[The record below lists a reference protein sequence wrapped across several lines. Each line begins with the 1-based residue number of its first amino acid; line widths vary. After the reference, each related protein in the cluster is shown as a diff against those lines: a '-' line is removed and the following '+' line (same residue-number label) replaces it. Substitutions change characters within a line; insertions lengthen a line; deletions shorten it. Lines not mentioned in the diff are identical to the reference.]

1 METLYFSASLLS
13 FMAGNKNQKV
23 KIMAVIVKGE
33 NLSIE
38 DVCRVAYENETVELP
53 SDKKFWD
60 ILKKSRKFLEDYI
73 STGVPTYGVTTDFGD
88 SCHNQISVEKA
99 GELQR
104 DICTYHGIG
113 LGPKFSHEVG
123 RAVILAR
130 LNGNVK
136 GGHSAIRPEL
146 AQMMLTMLNKDI
158 IPVIPQLGSVGASG
172 DLTPLSY
179 LAAAIMGERDV
190 YYKGKI
196 VPAIEALNAEGI
208 KPLPIEAKE
217 GLAIMNGTSVM
228 TAVASLAWKKAERLA
243 KISDFLTAVT
253 SEITRGKDTPF
264 VAKVSEIKNHKGQME
279 SAAFVYDIIKDSKR
293 VWKYEDFLKNQIE
306 KMNGKGFVAQQ
317 NKIQDRYSIRCAPQ
331 INGVYRDTLRFAR
344 DLITEELNSANDN
357 PLVDIEAGR
366 LYNTGNF
373 YGGHICAACDYM
385 RTALA
390 NISDLS
396 DKQAEVII
404 DGKFNGLTEN
414 LIPFTPADHP
424 RAGLRLGFKAA
435 QITIS
440 AIRGEVMSYCFPVS
454 LTSQPTEALN
464 QDKVSMG
471 TISARKFAEQIDL
484 VFLQFAT
491 HLLAAMQAVD
501 LAGKDDFA
509 PFTKKVH
516 AEVRKMSAFVEDD
529 RALDKEATA
538 VSEWLKSTELFA

>member
-1 METLYFSASLLS
+1 
-13 FMAGNKNQKV
+13 MA
-23 KIMAVIVKGE
+23 ITVKGE
-33 NLSIE
+33 DLTIENVWDVAFNNEKINLPE
-38 DVCRVAYENETVELP
+38 DKE
-53 SDKKFWD
+53 FWD
-60 ILKKSRKFLEDYI
+60 TLAASRKFLEDYI
-73 STGVPTYGVTTDFGD
+73 ATGVPTYGVTTDFGD

-113 LGPKFSHEVG
+113 LGPKFDHETG
-123 RAVILAR
+123 RAVVLAR

-146 AQMMLTMLNKDI
+146 AKMMITMLNKDI

-196 VPAIEALNAEGI
+196 VPALEAFNAEGI

-217 GLAIMNGTSVM
+217 GLALMNGTSVM
-228 TAVASLAWKKAERLA
+228 TAVASIAWKKAERLA

-253 SEITRGKDTPF
+253 SEITKGKDTPF
-264 VAKVSEIKNHKGQME
+264 VAKVSEIKNHKGQCE
-279 SAAFVYDIIKDSKR
+279 SAAYVYDIIKDSKR
-293 VWKYEDFLKNQIE
+293 VFRYEDFLKTQIE
-306 KMNGKGFVAQQ
+306 KLDGKGFIAQQ

-414 LIPFTPADHP
+414 LIPYTPADHP

-440 AIRGEVMSYCFPVS
+440 AIRGEVMSYCFPIS

-471 TISARKFAEQIDL
+471 TISARKFNEQIEL
-484 VFLQFAT
+484 VYLQFAT

-516 AEVRKMSAFVEDD
+516 SEVRRMSAFVEDD

-538 VSEWLKSTELFA
+538 VAQWLKSTELFS

>member
-1 METLYFSASLLS
+1 MKTVC
-13 FMAGNKNQKV
+13 GKD
-23 KIMAVIVKGE
+23 
-33 NLSIE
+33 LSIE
-38 DVCRVAYENETVELP
+38 DVCDVALRGEEVKLPEDKSFWETIE
-53 SDKKFWD
+53 
-60 ILKKSRKFLEDYI
+60 KSRKFLEDYI
-73 STGVPTYGVTTDFGD
+73 ATGVPTYGVTTDFGD

-104 DICTYHGIG
+104 VICTYHGIG
-113 LGPKFSHEVG
+113 LGPKFDHETA
-123 RAVILAR
+123 RAVVLAR

-136 GGHSAIRPEL
+136 GGHSAIRPQL
-146 AQMMLTMLNKDI
+146 ARMMVTLLNKDI

-179 LAAAIMGERDV
+179 LGAVIMGQREV
-190 YYKGKI
+190 YYKRKI
-196 VPAIEALNAEGI
+196 VPTMEAFKAEGI
-208 KPLPIEAKE
+208 EPLPIEAKE

-264 VAKVSEIKNHKGQME
+264 VAKVSEIKNHKGQCE
-279 SAAFVYDIIKDSKR
+279 SAAYVYNIIKDSKR
-293 VWKYEDFLKNQIE
+293 VWRYEDFLNNQIE
-306 KMNGKGFVAQQ
+306 KLNGKGFVAQT

-331 INGVYRDTLRFAR
+331 ITGVYRDTLRFAR

-390 NISDLS
+390 NIADLS

-440 AIRGEVMSYCFPVS
+440 AIRGEVATYCFPVS
-454 LTSQPTEALN
+454 LTSAPTEALN

-471 TISARKFAEQIDL
+471 TISARKWAEQIEL

-501 LAGKDDFA
+501 LAGYEDFA

-516 AEVRKMSAFVEDD
+516 DEVRKMSAFVEDD
-529 RALDKEATA
+529 RELDKEATA
-538 VSEWLKSTELFA
+538 VAEWLKTTDIFA

>member
-1 METLYFSASLLS
+1 
-13 FMAGNKNQKV
+13 MA
-23 KIMAVIVKGE
+23 ITVKGE
-33 NLSIE
+33 NLTIE
-38 DVCRVAYENETVELP
+38 NVWDVAFNNEKINLP
-53 SDKKFWD
+53 EDKEFWD
-60 ILKKSRKFLEDYI
+60 TLAASRKFLEDYI
-73 STGVPTYGVTTDFGD
+73 ATGVPTYGVTTDFGD

-113 LGPKFSHEVG
+113 LGPKFDHETG
-123 RAVILAR
+123 RAVVLAR

-146 AQMMLTMLNKDI
+146 AKMMVTMLNKDI

-196 VPAIEALNAEGI
+196 VPALEAFNAEGI

-217 GLAIMNGTSVM
+217 GLALMNGTSVM
-228 TAVASLAWKKAERLA
+228 TAVASIAWKKAERLA

-253 SEITRGKDTPF
+253 SEITKGKDTPF
-264 VAKVSEIKNHKGQME
+264 VAKVSEIKNHKGQCE
-279 SAAFVYDIIKDSKR
+279 SAAYVYNIIKDSKR
-293 VWKYEDFLKNQIE
+293 VFRYEDFLRTQIE
-306 KMNGKGFVAQQ
+306 KLDGKGFIAQQ

-414 LIPFTPADHP
+414 LIPYTPADHP

-440 AIRGEVMSYCFPVS
+440 AIRGEVMSYCFPIS

-471 TISARKFAEQIDL
+471 TISARKFNEQIEL
-484 VFLQFAT
+484 VYLQFAT

-509 PFTKKVH
+509 PFTRKVH
-516 AEVRKMSAFVEDD
+516 AEVRRMSAFVEDD

-538 VSEWLKSTELFA
+538 VAQWLKSTELFA

>member
-1 METLYFSASLLS
+1 MKTVN
-13 FMAGNKNQKV
+13 GN
-23 KIMAVIVKGE
+23 
-33 NLSIE
+33 NLTIE
-38 DVCRVAYENETVELP
+38 DLCDVALKDEEVKLP
-53 SDKKFWD
+53 DDKEFWQR
-60 ILKKSRKFLEDYI
+60 LEESRKFLIDYI
-73 STGVPTYGVTTDFGD
+73 NTGVPTYGVTTDFGD

-104 DICTYHGIG
+104 TIATYHGIG
-113 LGPKFSHEVG
+113 LGPKFDRETG

-146 AQMMLTMLNKDI
+146 ARMMVTLLNKDI

-179 LAAAIMGERDV
+179 LAAVIMGQRDV
-190 YYKGKI
+190 YYKGRI
-196 VPAIEALNAEGI
+196 CPAAEAFKAEGI

-217 GLAIMNGTSVM
+217 GLALMNGTSVM
-228 TAVASLAWKKAERLA
+228 TAVASLAWKKAQRLA
-243 KISDFLTAVT
+243 NISDFLTAVT

-264 VAKVSEIKNHKGQME
+264 VTKVSQLKNHKGQLE
-279 SAAFVYDIIKDSKR
+279 SAVYIHNIIVNSKR
-293 VWKYEDFLKNQIE
+293 VYKYEDFLKTQIE
-306 KMNGKGFVAQQ
+306 KMDGKGFVAQT

-331 INGVYRDTLRFAR
+331 INGVFRDTLNVAR
-344 DLITEELNSANDN
+344 NWITEELNSANDN
-357 PLVDIEAGR
+357 PLVDIDAGQ

-373 YGGHICAACDYM
+373 YGGHICAACDYL

-390 NISDLS
+390 NIADLS
-396 DKQAEVII
+396 DKQAEIII

-440 AIRGEVMSYCFPVS
+440 AIRGEVATYCFPVS
-454 LTSQPTEALN
+454 LTSAPTEALN

-471 TISARKFAEQIDL
+471 TISARKLAEQIDL

-491 HLLAAMQAVD
+491 HLLAAMQAAD
-501 LAGKDDFA
+501 LAGLEDFS

-516 AEVRKMSAFVEDD
+516 SEVRKMSAFVEDD
-529 RALDKEATA
+529 RELDKEATA
-538 VSEWLKSTELFA
+538 VAQWLKETELFA

>member
-1 METLYFSASLLS
+1 MSVT
-13 FMAGNKNQKV
+13 
-23 KIMAVIVKGE
+23 VKGE

-38 DVCRVAYENETVELP
+38 DVCQVALKGEEVKLPEDKSFWETLE
-53 SDKKFWD
+53 
-60 ILKKSRKFLEDYI
+60 KSRQFLIDYI
-73 STGVPTYGVTTDFGD
+73 NTGVPTYGVTTDFGD

-104 DICTYHGIG
+104 VIATYHGIG
-113 LGPKFSHEVG
+113 LGPKFDHETG

-146 AQMMLTMLNKDI
+146 AKMMLTLLNKDI
-158 IPVIPQLGSVGASG
+158 IPVIPELGSVGASG

-179 LAAAIMGERDV
+179 LAAVIMGQREV

-196 VPAIEALNAEGI
+196 VPTMEAFKAEGI
-208 KPLPIEAKE
+208 EPLPIEAKE

-243 KISDFLTAVT
+243 NISDFLTAVT

-264 VAKVSEIKNHKGQME
+264 ITKVSQIKNHRGQME
-279 SAAFVYDIIKDSKR
+279 SAVYVHNIIINSKR
-293 VWKYEDFLKNQIE
+293 VYKYEEFLNSQIE

-331 INGVYRDTLRFAR
+331 INGVYRDTLAVAR
-344 DLITEELNSANDN
+344 AWITEELNSANDN
-357 PLVDIEAGR
+357 PLVDIDTKQ

-373 YGGHICAACDYM
+373 YGGHICAACDYL

-396 DKQAEVII
+396 DKQAEIII

-414 LIPFTPADHP
+414 LIPFTPEDHP

-440 AIRGEVMSYCFPVS
+440 AIRGEVATYCFPVS
-454 LTSQPTEALN
+454 LTSAPTEALN

-471 TISARKFAEQIDL
+471 TISARKLRDQIEL
-484 VFLQFAT
+484 VYLQFAT

-501 LAGKDDFA
+501 LAGIEDFA
-509 PFTKKVH
+509 PFTKQVH
-516 AEVRKMSAFVEDD
+516 DEVRKMSAFVEDD
-529 RALDKEATA
+529 RALDREATA
-538 VSEWLKSTELFA
+538 VAEWLKKTELFA

>member
-1 METLYFSASLLS
+1 MT
-13 FMAGNKNQKV
+13 
-23 KIMAVIVKGE
+23 AVTVSGE
-33 NLSIE
+33 NLTIE
-38 DVCRVAYENETVELP
+38 DVCDVAYKNEKVQLP
-53 SDKKFWD
+53 EDKQFWET
-60 ILKKSRKFLEDYI
+60 IEKSRKFLEDYI
-73 STGVPTYGVTTDFGD
+73 ATGVPTYGVTTDFGD
-88 SCHNQISVEKA
+88 SCHNQISVDKA

-104 DICTYHGIG
+104 VICTYHGIG
-113 LGPKFSHEVG
+113 LGPKFNHETA
-123 RAVILAR
+123 RAVVLCR

-136 GGHSAIRPEL
+136 GGHSAIRPQL
-146 AQMMLTMLNKDI
+146 AKMMLTLLNKDI

-179 LAAAIMGERDV
+179 VGAVIMGQREV

-196 VPAIEALNAEGI
+196 VPTMEAFKAEGI
-208 KPLPIEAKE
+208 EPLPIEAKE

-264 VAKVSEIKNHKGQME
+264 VAKVSEIKNHSGQCE
-279 SAAFVYDIIKDSKR
+279 SAAYVYNIIKDSKR
-293 VWKYEDFLKNQIE
+293 VFRYEDFLNNQIE
-306 KMNGKGFVAQQ
+306 KMDGKGFVAQQ

-331 INGVYRDTLRFAR
+331 ITGVYRDTLQIAR
-344 DLITEELNSANDN
+344 NWITEELNSANDN

-414 LIPFTPADHP
+414 LIPFTPEDHP

-471 TISARKFAEQIDL
+471 TISARKWAEQIEL
-484 VFLQFAT
+484 VYLQFAT

-501 LAGKDDFA
+501 LAGKEDFA

-516 AEVRKMSAFVEDD
+516 DEIRKISAFVEDD
-529 RALDKEATA
+529 RELDKEATEVA
-538 VSEWLKSTELFA
+538 EWLKTTDLFA

>member
-1 METLYFSASLLS
+1 
-13 FMAGNKNQKV
+13 MA
-23 KIMAVIVKGE
+23 ITVKGE
-33 NLSIE
+33 DLTIENVWDVAFNNEKINLPE
-38 DVCRVAYENETVELP
+38 EKE
-53 SDKKFWD
+53 FWD
-60 ILKKSRKFLEDYI
+60 TLAASRKFLEDYI
-73 STGVPTYGVTTDFGD
+73 ATGVPTYGVTTDFGD

-113 LGPKFSHEVG
+113 LGPKFDRETG
-123 RAVILAR
+123 RAVVLAR

-136 GGHSAIRPEL
+136 SGHSAIRPEL
-146 AQMMLTMLNKDI
+146 AKMMVTMLNKDI

-196 VPAIEALNAEGI
+196 VPAMEAFNAEGI

-217 GLAIMNGTSVM
+217 GLALMNGTSVM
-228 TAVASLAWKKAERLA
+228 TAVASIAWKKAERLA

-253 SEITRGKDTPF
+253 SEITKGKDTPF
-264 VAKVSEIKNHKGQME
+264 VAKVSEIKNHKGQCE
-279 SAAFVYDIIKDSKR
+279 SAAYVYDIIKDSKR
-293 VWKYEDFLKNQIE
+293 VFRYEDFLRTQIE
-306 KMNGKGFVAQQ
+306 KLDGKGFIAQQ

-414 LIPFTPADHP
+414 LIPYTPADHP

-440 AIRGEVMSYCFPVS
+440 AIRGEVMSYCFPIS

-471 TISARKFAEQIDL
+471 TISARKFNEQIEL
-484 VFLQFAT
+484 VYLQFAT

-516 AEVRKMSAFVEDD
+516 SEVRRMSAFVEDD
-529 RALDKEATA
+529 RVLDKEATA
-538 VSEWLKSTELFA
+538 VAQWLKSTELFS

>member
-1 METLYFSASLLS
+1 MKTI
-13 FMAGNKNQKV
+13 N
-23 KIMAVIVKGE
+23 GE
-33 NLSIE
+33 NLSIDYVC
-38 DVCRVAYENETVELP
+38 DVACKNEQIQLP
-53 SDKKFWD
+53 EERKFWET
-60 ILKKSRKFLEDYI
+60 LEKSRKFLEDYI
-73 STGVPTYGVTTDFGD
+73 ATGVPTYGVTTDFGD
-88 SCHNQISVEKA
+88 SCHNQISVDKA

-104 DICTYHGIG
+104 VICTYHGIG
-113 LGPKFSHEVG
+113 LGPKFDRETA
-123 RAVILAR
+123 RAVVLAR
-130 LNGNVK
+130 LNGNIK

-146 AQMMLTMLNKDI
+146 AKMMVTLLNKDI

-179 LAAAIMGERDV
+179 LAAVIMGQRQV

-196 VPAIEALNAEGI
+196 VPAMEAFKAEKI
-208 KPLPIEAKE
+208 TPLPIEAKE

-228 TAVASLAWKKAERLA
+228 TAVACLAYKKAERLA
-243 KISDFLTAVT
+243 KISDFLSAVT

-264 VAKVSEIKNHKGQME
+264 VAKVSEIKNHKGQCE
-279 SAAFVYDIIKDSKR
+279 SAAYIYDIIKDSKR
-293 VWKYEDFLKNQIE
+293 VFKYEDFLESQIQ
-306 KMNGKGFVAQQ
+306 KLDGKQFVAQQ

-331 INGVYRDTLRFAR
+331 ITGVYRDTLHFAKNI
-344 DLITEELNSANDN
+344 ITEELNSANDN

-373 YGGHICAACDYM
+373 YGGHICAACDYL

-390 NISDLS
+390 NIADLS

-414 LIPFTPADHP
+414 LIPFTPPDHP

-440 AIRGEVMSYCFPVS
+440 ALRGEIATYCFPVS
-454 LTSQPTEALN
+454 LTSAPTEALN

-471 TISARKFAEQIDL
+471 TISARKLSEQIEL
-484 VFLQFAT
+484 LFLQYAT
-491 HLLAAMQAVD
+491 HMLAAMQAAD
-501 LAGKDDFA
+501 LAGIDDFA

-516 AEVRKMSAFVEDD
+516 SEIRKLSAFVEDD
-529 RALDKEATA
+529 RELDRDAEA
-538 VSEWLKSTELFA
+538 VCEWLKTTELFA

>member
-1 METLYFSASLLS
+1 
-13 FMAGNKNQKV
+13 MA
-23 KIMAVIVKGE
+23 ITVKGE
-33 NLSIE
+33 NLTIE
-38 DVCRVAYENETVELP
+38 NVWNVAFNNEEINLP
-53 SDKKFWD
+53 EDKEFWD
-60 ILKKSRKFLEDYI
+60 TLAASRKFLEDYI
-73 STGVPTYGVTTDFGD
+73 ATGVPTYGVTTDFGD

-113 LGPKFSHEVG
+113 LGPKFDHETG

-146 AQMMLTMLNKDI
+146 AKMMVTMLNKDI

-196 VPAIEALNAEGI
+196 VPAMKAFNAEGI

-217 GLAIMNGTSVM
+217 GLALMNGTSVM
-228 TAVASLAWKKAERLA
+228 TAVASIAWKKAERLA

-253 SEITRGKDTPF
+253 SEITKGKDTPF
-264 VAKVSEIKNHKGQME
+264 VAKVSEIKNHKGQCE
-279 SAAFVYDIIKDSKR
+279 SAAYVYDIIKDSKR
-293 VWKYEDFLKNQIE
+293 VFRYEDFLRTQIE
-306 KMNGKGFVAQQ
+306 KLDGKGFIAQQ

-357 PLVDIEAGR
+357 PLVDFEAGR

-414 LIPFTPADHP
+414 LIPYTPADHP

-440 AIRGEVMSYCFPVS
+440 AIRGEVMSYCFPIS

-471 TISARKFAEQIDL
+471 TISARKFNEQIEL
-484 VFLQFAT
+484 VYLQFAT

-509 PFTKKVH
+509 PFTRKVH
-516 AEVRKMSAFVEDD
+516 AEVRRMSAFVEDD

-538 VSEWLKSTELFA
+538 VAQWLKSTELFA

>member
-1 METLYFSASLLS
+1 
-13 FMAGNKNQKV
+13 MA
-23 KIMAVIVKGE
+23 ITVKGE
-33 NLSIE
+33 DLTIENVWDVAFNNEKINLPE
-38 DVCRVAYENETVELP
+38 DKE
-53 SDKKFWD
+53 FWD
-60 ILKKSRKFLEDYI
+60 TLSASRKFLEDYI
-73 STGVPTYGVTTDFGD
+73 ATGVPTYGVTTDFGD

-113 LGPKFSHEVG
+113 LGPKFDRETG
-123 RAVILAR
+123 RAVVLAR

-146 AQMMLTMLNKDI
+146 AKMMVTMLNKDI

-196 VPAIEALNAEGI
+196 VPAMEAFNAEGI

-217 GLAIMNGTSVM
+217 GLALMNGTSVM
-228 TAVASLAWKKAERLA
+228 TAVASIAWKKAERLA

-253 SEITRGKDTPF
+253 SEITKGKDTPF
-264 VAKVSEIKNHKGQME
+264 VAKVSEIKNHKGQCE
-279 SAAFVYDIIKDSKR
+279 SAAYVYDIIKDSKR
-293 VWKYEDFLKNQIE
+293 VFRYEDFLKTQIE
-306 KMNGKGFVAQQ
+306 KLDGKGFIAQQ

-414 LIPFTPADHP
+414 LIPYTPADHP

-440 AIRGEVMSYCFPVS
+440 AIRGEVMSYCFPIS

-471 TISARKFAEQIDL
+471 TISARKFNEQIEL
-484 VFLQFAT
+484 VYLQFAT

-516 AEVRKMSAFVEDD
+516 AEVRRMSAFVEDD

-538 VSEWLKSTELFA
+538 VAQWLKSTELFA

>member
-1 METLYFSASLLS
+1 
-13 FMAGNKNQKV
+13 MA
-23 KIMAVIVKGE
+23 ITVKGE
-33 NLSIE
+33 DLTIENVWNVAFNNEEINLPE
-38 DVCRVAYENETVELP
+38 DKE
-53 SDKKFWD
+53 FWD
-60 ILKKSRKFLEDYI
+60 TLAASRKFLEDYI
-73 STGVPTYGVTTDFGD
+73 ATGVPTYGVTTDFGD

-113 LGPKFSHEVG
+113 LGPKFDHETG
-123 RAVILAR
+123 RAVVLAR

-146 AQMMLTMLNKDI
+146 AKMMVTMLNKDI

-196 VPAIEALNAEGI
+196 VPALEAFNAEGI

-217 GLAIMNGTSVM
+217 GLALMNGTSVM
-228 TAVASLAWKKAERLA
+228 TAVASIAWKKAERLA

-253 SEITRGKDTPF
+253 SEITKGKDTPF
-264 VAKVSEIKNHKGQME
+264 VAKVSEIKNHKGQCE
-279 SAAFVYDIIKDSKR
+279 SAAYVYDIIKDSKR
-293 VWKYEDFLKNQIE
+293 VFRYEDFLRTQIE
-306 KMNGKGFVAQQ
+306 KLDGKGFIAQQ

-414 LIPFTPADHP
+414 LIPYTPADHP

-440 AIRGEVMSYCFPVS
+440 AIRGEVMSYCFPIS

-471 TISARKFAEQIDL
+471 TISARKFNEQIEL
-484 VFLQFAT
+484 VYLQFAT

-509 PFTKKVH
+509 PFTRKVH
-516 AEVRKMSAFVEDD
+516 AEVRSMSAFVEDD

-538 VSEWLKSTELFA
+538 VAQWLKSTELFA

>member
-1 METLYFSASLLS
+1 MKT
-13 FMAGNKNQKV
+13 
-23 KIMAVIVKGE
+23 VKGE
-33 NLSIE
+33 LLTIE
-38 DVCRVAYENETVELP
+38 DVCDVAYKNEEIKLP
-53 SDKKFWD
+53 EDKQFWETME
-60 ILKKSRKFLEDYI
+60 KSRKFLEDYI
-73 STGVPTYGVTTDFGD
+73 ATGVPTYGVTTDFGD
-88 SCHNQISVEKA
+88 SCHNQISVDKA

-104 DICTYHGIG
+104 VICTYHGIG
-113 LGPKFSHEVG
+113 LGPKFDHETA
-123 RAVILAR
+123 RAVVLCR

-136 GGHSAIRPEL
+136 GGHSAIRPQL
-146 AQMMLTMLNKDI
+146 AKMMVTLLNKDI

-179 LAAAIMGERDV
+179 LGAVIMGQREV

-196 VPAIEALNAEGI
+196 VPTMEAFKAEGI
-208 KPLPIEAKE
+208 EPLPIEAKE

-264 VAKVSEIKNHKGQME
+264 VAKVSEIKNHSGQYQ
-279 SAAFVYDIIKDSKR
+279 SAAYVYNIIKDSKR
-293 VWKYEDFLKNQIE
+293 VFRYEDFLNSQIE
-306 KMNGKGFVAQQ
+306 KMDGKGFVAQQ

-331 INGVYRDTLRFAR
+331 ITGVYRDTLEIAR
-344 DLITEELNSANDN
+344 NWITEELNSANDN

-454 LTSQPTEALN
+454 LTSHPTEALN

-471 TISARKFAEQIDL
+471 TISARKWAEQIEL
-484 VFLQFAT
+484 VYLQFAT

-516 AEVRKMSAFVEDD
+516 DEVRKISAFVEDD
-529 RALDKEATA
+529 RELDKDATA
-538 VSEWLKSTELFA
+538 LAQWLKETELFA

>member
-1 METLYFSASLLS
+1 
-13 FMAGNKNQKV
+13 MA
-23 KIMAVIVKGE
+23 ITVKGE
-33 NLSIE
+33 NLTIE
-38 DVCRVAYENETVELP
+38 NVWNVAFNNEKINLP
-53 SDKKFWD
+53 EEKEFWD
-60 ILKKSRKFLEDYI
+60 TLSASRKFLEDYI
-73 STGVPTYGVTTDFGD
+73 ATGVPTYGVTTDFGD

-113 LGPKFSHEVG
+113 LGPKFDHETG
-123 RAVILAR
+123 RAVVLAR

-146 AQMMLTMLNKDI
+146 AKMMVTMLNKDI

-196 VPAIEALNAEGI
+196 VPALEAFNAEGI

-217 GLAIMNGTSVM
+217 GLALMNGTSVM
-228 TAVASLAWKKAERLA
+228 TAVASIAWKKAERLA

-253 SEITRGKDTPF
+253 SEITKGKDTPF
-264 VAKVSEIKNHKGQME
+264 VAKVSEIKNHKGQCE
-279 SAAFVYDIIKDSKR
+279 SAAYVYDIIKDSKR
-293 VWKYEDFLKNQIE
+293 VFRYEDFLKTQIE
-306 KMNGKGFVAQQ
+306 KLDGKGFIAQQ

-414 LIPFTPADHP
+414 LIPYTPADHP

-440 AIRGEVMSYCFPVS
+440 AIRGEVMSYCFPIS

-471 TISARKFAEQIDL
+471 TISARKFNEQIEL
-484 VFLQFAT
+484 VYLQFAT

-516 AEVRKMSAFVEDD
+516 SEVRRMSAFVEDD

-538 VSEWLKSTELFA
+538 VAQWLKSTELFS

>member
-1 METLYFSASLLS
+1 
-13 FMAGNKNQKV
+13 MA
-23 KIMAVIVKGE
+23 ITVKGE
-33 NLSIE
+33 DLTIENVWDVAFNNEEINLPE
-38 DVCRVAYENETVELP
+38 DKE
-53 SDKKFWD
+53 FWD
-60 ILKKSRKFLEDYI
+60 TLSASRKFLEDYI
-73 STGVPTYGVTTDFGD
+73 ATGVPTYGVTTDFGD

-113 LGPKFSHEVG
+113 LGPKFDHETG
-123 RAVILAR
+123 RAVVLAR

-146 AQMMLTMLNKDI
+146 AKMMVTMLNKDI

-196 VPAIEALNAEGI
+196 VPALEAFNAEGI

-217 GLAIMNGTSVM
+217 GLALMNGTSVM
-228 TAVASLAWKKAERLA
+228 TAVASIAWKKAERLA

-253 SEITRGKDTPF
+253 SEITKGKDTPF
-264 VAKVSEIKNHKGQME
+264 VAKVSEIKNHKGQCE
-279 SAAFVYDIIKDSKR
+279 SAAYVYDIIKDSKR
-293 VWKYEDFLKNQIE
+293 VFRYEDFLKTQIE
-306 KMNGKGFVAQQ
+306 KLDGKGFIAQQ

-414 LIPFTPADHP
+414 LIPYTPADHP

-440 AIRGEVMSYCFPVS
+440 AIRGEVMSYCFPIS

-471 TISARKFAEQIDL
+471 TISARKFNEQIEL
-484 VFLQFAT
+484 VYLQFAT

-516 AEVRKMSAFVEDD
+516 SEVRRMSAFVEDD

-538 VSEWLKSTELFA
+538 VAKWLKSTELFS

>member
-1 METLYFSASLLS
+1 
-13 FMAGNKNQKV
+13 MA
-23 KIMAVIVKGE
+23 ITVKGE
-33 NLSIE
+33 DLTIENVWDVAFNNEKINLPE
-38 DVCRVAYENETVELP
+38 DKE
-53 SDKKFWD
+53 FWD
-60 ILKKSRKFLEDYI
+60 TLAASRKFLEEYI
-73 STGVPTYGVTTDFGD
+73 ATGVPTYGVTTDFGD

-113 LGPKFSHEVG
+113 LGPKFDRETG
-123 RAVILAR
+123 RAVVLAR

-146 AQMMLTMLNKDI
+146 AKMMVTMLNKDI

-196 VPAIEALNAEGI
+196 VPAMEAFNAEGI

-217 GLAIMNGTSVM
+217 GLALMNGTSVM
-228 TAVASLAWKKAERLA
+228 TAVASIAWKKAERLA

-253 SEITRGKDTPF
+253 SEITKGKDTPF
-264 VAKVSEIKNHKGQME
+264 VAKVSEIKNHKGQCE
-279 SAAFVYDIIKDSKR
+279 SAAYVYDIIKDSKR
-293 VWKYEDFLKNQIE
+293 VFRYEDFLKTQIE
-306 KMNGKGFVAQQ
+306 KLDGKGFIAQQ

-344 DLITEELNSANDN
+344 GLITEELNSANDN

-414 LIPFTPADHP
+414 LIPYTPADHP

-440 AIRGEVMSYCFPVS
+440 AIRGEVMSYCFPIS

-471 TISARKFAEQIDL
+471 TISARKFNEQIEL
-484 VFLQFAT
+484 VYLQFAT

-509 PFTKKVH
+509 PFTRKVH
-516 AEVRKMSAFVEDD
+516 AEVRSMSAFVEDD

-538 VSEWLKSTELFA
+538 VAQWLKYTELFS

>member
-1 METLYFSASLLS
+1 MKVIN
-13 FMAGNKNQKV
+13 GN
-23 KIMAVIVKGE
+23 A
-33 NLSIE
+33 LTIE
-38 DVCRVAYENETVELP
+38 DVCDVALENEEVSLP
-53 SDKKFWD
+53 EDKEFWKTLED
-60 ILKKSRKFLEDYI
+60 SRKFLMDYI

-88 SCHNQISVEKA
+88 SCANQISVEKA

-104 DICTYHGIG
+104 DIVAYHGIG
-113 LGPKFSHEVG
+113 LGAKFDRETG

-146 AQMMLTMLNKDI
+146 AKMMVSLLNHDI

-179 LAAAIMGERDV
+179 LAAVIMGERDV

-196 VPAIEALNAEGI
+196 VPAKDALISEGL

-217 GLAIMNGTSVM
+217 GLALMNGTSVM

-253 SEITRGKDTPF
+253 SEITQGKDTPF
-264 VAKVSEIKNHKGQME
+264 VAKVSAIKNHQGQCD
-279 SAAFVYDIIKDSKR
+279 SAAYIYHIIKDSKR
-293 VWKYEDFLKNQIE
+293 VFKYEDFLKSQIE
-306 KMNGKGFVAQQ
+306 SLDGKGYKKQE

-331 INGVYRDTLRFAR
+331 ITGVYRDTLKIAR
-344 DLITEELNSANDN
+344 DWITEELNSANDN
-357 PLVDIEAGR
+357 PLVDIEEKR

-414 LIPFTPADHP
+414 LIPFTAEDDP

-440 AIRGEVMSYCFPVS
+440 AIRGEVTSYCFPIS
-454 LTSQPTEALN
+454 LTSHPTEALN

-471 TISARKFAEQIDL
+471 TISARKLAEQIDL
-484 VFLQFAT
+484 VFLQFAV

-509 PFTKKVH
+509 PFTKNVH
-516 AEVRKMSAFVEDD
+516 SEVRKMSAFMKDD
-529 RALDKEATA
+529 RPLDKEAEKVA
-538 VSEWLKSTELFA
+538 EWLKTTSLF

>member
-1 METLYFSASLLS
+1 
-13 FMAGNKNQKV
+13 MA
-23 KIMAVIVKGE
+23 ITVKGE
-33 NLSIE
+33 DLTIENVWDVAFNNEKINLPE
-38 DVCRVAYENETVELP
+38 DKE
-53 SDKKFWD
+53 FWD
-60 ILKKSRKFLEDYI
+60 TLAASRKFLEDYI
-73 STGVPTYGVTTDFGD
+73 ATGVPTYGVTTDFGD

-113 LGPKFSHEVG
+113 LGPKFDHETG
-123 RAVILAR
+123 RAVVLAR

-146 AQMMLTMLNKDI
+146 AKMMVTMLNKDI

-196 VPAIEALNAEGI
+196 VPALEAFNAEGI

-217 GLAIMNGTSVM
+217 GLALMNGTSVM
-228 TAVASLAWKKAERLA
+228 TAVASIAWKKAERLA

-253 SEITRGKDTPF
+253 SEITKGKDTPF
-264 VAKVSEIKNHKGQME
+264 VAKVSEIKNHKGQCE
-279 SAAFVYDIIKDSKR
+279 SAAYVYDIIKDSKR
-293 VWKYEDFLKNQIE
+293 VFRYEDFLRTQIE
-306 KMNGKGFVAQQ
+306 KLDGKGFIAQQ

-414 LIPFTPADHP
+414 LIPYTPADHP

-440 AIRGEVMSYCFPVS
+440 AIRGEVMSYCFPIS

-471 TISARKFAEQIDL
+471 TISARKFNEQIEL
-484 VFLQFAT
+484 VYLQFAT

-509 PFTKKVH
+509 PFTRKVH
-516 AEVRKMSAFVEDD
+516 AEVRSMSAFVEDD

-538 VSEWLKSTELFA
+538 VAQWLKSTELFA

>member
-1 METLYFSASLLS
+1 
-13 FMAGNKNQKV
+13 MA
-23 KIMAVIVKGE
+23 ITVKGE
-33 NLSIE
+33 DLTIENVWDVAFNNEKINLPE
-38 DVCRVAYENETVELP
+38 DKE
-53 SDKKFWD
+53 FWD
-60 ILKKSRKFLEDYI
+60 TLAASRKFLEEYI
-73 STGVPTYGVTTDFGD
+73 ATGVPTYGVTTDFGD

-113 LGPKFSHEVG
+113 LGPKFDHETG
-123 RAVILAR
+123 RAVVLAR

-146 AQMMLTMLNKDI
+146 AKMMVTMLNKDI

-196 VPAIEALNAEGI
+196 VPAMEAFNAEGI

-217 GLAIMNGTSVM
+217 GLALMNGTSVM
-228 TAVASLAWKKAERLA
+228 TAVASIAWKKAERLA

-253 SEITRGKDTPF
+253 SEITKGKDTPF
-264 VAKVSEIKNHKGQME
+264 VAKVSEIKNHKGQCE
-279 SAAFVYDIIKDSKR
+279 SAAYVYDIIKDSKR
-293 VWKYEDFLKNQIE
+293 VFRYEDFLRTQIE
-306 KMNGKGFVAQQ
+306 KLDGKGFIAQL

-414 LIPFTPADHP
+414 LIPHTPADHP

-440 AIRGEVMSYCFPVS
+440 AIRGEVMSYCFPIS

-471 TISARKFAEQIDL
+471 TISARKFNEQIEL
-484 VFLQFAT
+484 VYLQFAT

-516 AEVRKMSAFVEDD
+516 SEVRRMSAFVEDD

-538 VSEWLKSTELFA
+538 VAQWLKSTELFS

>member
-1 METLYFSASLLS
+1 
-13 FMAGNKNQKV
+13 MA
-23 KIMAVIVKGE
+23 ITVKGE
-33 NLSIE
+33 NLTIE
-38 DVCRVAYENETVELP
+38 NVWNVAFNNEKINLP
-53 SDKKFWD
+53 EEKEFWD
-60 ILKKSRKFLEDYI
+60 TLSASRKFLEDYI
-73 STGVPTYGVTTDFGD
+73 ATGVPTYGVTTDFGD

-113 LGPKFSHEVG
+113 LGPKFDHETG
-123 RAVILAR
+123 RAVVLAR

-146 AQMMLTMLNKDI
+146 AKMMVTMLNKDI

-196 VPAIEALNAEGI
+196 VPALEAFNAEGI

-217 GLAIMNGTSVM
+217 GLALMNGTSVM
-228 TAVASLAWKKAERLA
+228 TAVASIAWKKAERLA

-253 SEITRGKDTPF
+253 SEITKGKDTPF
-264 VAKVSEIKNHKGQME
+264 VAKVSEIKNHKGQCE
-279 SAAFVYDIIKDSKR
+279 SAAYVYDIIKDSKR
-293 VWKYEDFLKNQIE
+293 VFRYEDFLKTQIE
-306 KMNGKGFVAQQ
+306 KLDGKGFIAQQ

-414 LIPFTPADHP
+414 LIPYTPADHP

-440 AIRGEVMSYCFPVS
+440 AIRGEVMSYCFPIS

-471 TISARKFAEQIDL
+471 TISARKFNEQIEL
-484 VFLQFAT
+484 VYLQFAT

-509 PFTKKVH
+509 PFTRKVH
-516 AEVRKMSAFVEDD
+516 AEVRSMSAFVEDD

-538 VSEWLKSTELFA
+538 VAQWLKSTELFA

>member
-1 METLYFSASLLS
+1 
-13 FMAGNKNQKV
+13 MA
-23 KIMAVIVKGE
+23 ITVKGE
-33 NLSIE
+33 DLTIENVWDVAFNNEKINLPE
-38 DVCRVAYENETVELP
+38 DKE
-53 SDKKFWD
+53 FWD
-60 ILKKSRKFLEDYI
+60 TLASSRKFLEDYI
-73 STGVPTYGVTTDFGD
+73 ATGVPTYGVTTDFGD

-113 LGPKFSHEVG
+113 LGPKFDHETG
-123 RAVILAR
+123 RAVVLAR

-146 AQMMLTMLNKDI
+146 AKMMVTMLNKDI

-196 VPAIEALNAEGI
+196 VPALEAFNAEGI

-217 GLAIMNGTSVM
+217 GLALMNGTSVM
-228 TAVASLAWKKAERLA
+228 TAVASIAWKKAERLA

-253 SEITRGKDTPF
+253 SEITKGKDTPF
-264 VAKVSEIKNHKGQME
+264 VAKVSEIKNHKGQCE
-279 SAAFVYDIIKDSKR
+279 SAAYVYDIIKDSKR
-293 VWKYEDFLKNQIE
+293 VFRYEDFLKTQIE
-306 KMNGKGFVAQQ
+306 KLDGKGFIAQQ

-414 LIPFTPADHP
+414 LIPYTPADHP

-440 AIRGEVMSYCFPVS
+440 AIRGEVMSYCFPIS

-471 TISARKFAEQIDL
+471 TISARKFNEQIEL
-484 VFLQFAT
+484 VYLQFAT

-516 AEVRKMSAFVEDD
+516 SEVRRMSAFVEDD

-538 VSEWLKSTELFA
+538 VAQWLKSTELFS

>member
-1 METLYFSASLLS
+1 
-13 FMAGNKNQKV
+13 MA
-23 KIMAVIVKGE
+23 ITVKGE
-33 NLSIE
+33 DLTIENVWDVAFNNEKINLPE
-38 DVCRVAYENETVELP
+38 DKE
-53 SDKKFWD
+53 FWD
-60 ILKKSRKFLEDYI
+60 TLATSRKFLEDYI
-73 STGVPTYGVTTDFGD
+73 ATGVPTYGVTTDFGD

-113 LGPKFSHEVG
+113 LGPKFDHETG
-123 RAVILAR
+123 RAVVLAR

-146 AQMMLTMLNKDI
+146 AKMMVTMLNKDI

-196 VPAIEALNAEGI
+196 VPAMEAFNAEGI

-217 GLAIMNGTSVM
+217 GLALMNGTSVM
-228 TAVASLAWKKAERLA
+228 TAVASIAWKKAERLA

-253 SEITRGKDTPF
+253 SEITKGKDTPF
-264 VAKVSEIKNHKGQME
+264 VAKVSEIKNHKGQCE
-279 SAAFVYDIIKDSKR
+279 SAAYVYDIIKDSKR
-293 VWKYEDFLKNQIE
+293 VFRYEDFLKTHIE
-306 KMNGKGFVAQQ
+306 KLDGKGFVAQQ

-414 LIPFTPADHP
+414 LIPYTPADHP

-440 AIRGEVMSYCFPVS
+440 AIRGEVMSYCFPIS

-471 TISARKFAEQIDL
+471 TISARKFNEQIEL
-484 VFLQFAT
+484 VYLQFAT

-509 PFTKKVH
+509 PFTRKVH
-516 AEVRKMSAFVEDD
+516 AEVRSMSAFVEDD

-538 VSEWLKSTELFA
+538 VAQWLKSTELFS

>member
-1 METLYFSASLLS
+1 
-13 FMAGNKNQKV
+13 MA
-23 KIMAVIVKGE
+23 ITVKGE
-33 NLSIE
+33 DLTIENVWDVAFNNEKINLPE
-38 DVCRVAYENETVELP
+38 DKE
-53 SDKKFWD
+53 FWD
-60 ILKKSRKFLEDYI
+60 TLAASRKFLEEYI
-73 STGVPTYGVTTDFGD
+73 ATGVPTYGVTTDFGD
-88 SCHNQISVEKA
+88 SCHNQISIEKA

-113 LGPKFSHEVG
+113 LGPKFDHETG
-123 RAVILAR
+123 RAVVLAR

-146 AQMMLTMLNKDI
+146 AKMMVTMLNKDI

-196 VPAIEALNAEGI
+196 VPAMEAFNAEGI

-217 GLAIMNGTSVM
+217 GLALMNGTSVM
-228 TAVASLAWKKAERLA
+228 TAVASIAWKKAERLA

-253 SEITRGKDTPF
+253 SEITKGKDTPF
-264 VAKVSEIKNHKGQME
+264 VAKVSEIKNHKGQCE
-279 SAAFVYDIIKDSKR
+279 SAAYVYDIIKDSKR
-293 VWKYEDFLKNQIE
+293 VFRYEDFLKTQIE
-306 KMNGKGFVAQQ
+306 KLDGKGFIAQQ

-414 LIPFTPADHP
+414 LIPYTPADHP

-440 AIRGEVMSYCFPVS
+440 AIRGEVMSYCFPIS

-471 TISARKFAEQIDL
+471 TISARKFNEQIEL
-484 VFLQFAT
+484 VYLQFAT

-509 PFTKKVH
+509 PFTRNVN
-516 AEVRKMSAFVEDD
+516 AEVRRMSAFVADD
-529 RALDKEATA
+529 SALDKEASA
-538 VSEWLKSTELFA
+538 VAQWLKSTELFS

>member
-1 METLYFSASLLS
+1 
-13 FMAGNKNQKV
+13 MA
-23 KIMAVIVKGE
+23 ITVKGE
-33 NLSIE
+33 DLTIENVWDVAFNNEKINLPE
-38 DVCRVAYENETVELP
+38 DKE
-53 SDKKFWD
+53 FWD
-60 ILKKSRKFLEDYI
+60 TLASSRKFLEEYI
-73 STGVPTYGVTTDFGD
+73 ATGVPTYGVTTDFGD

-113 LGPKFSHEVG
+113 LGPKFDHETG
-123 RAVILAR
+123 RAVVLAR

-146 AQMMLTMLNKDI
+146 AKMMVTMLNKDI

-190 YYKGKI
+190 YYKGII
-196 VPAIEALNAEGI
+196 VPALEAFNAEGI

-217 GLAIMNGTSVM
+217 GLALMNGTSVM
-228 TAVASLAWKKAERLA
+228 TAVASIAWKKAERLA

-253 SEITRGKDTPF
+253 SEITKGKDTPF
-264 VAKVSEIKNHKGQME
+264 VAKVSEIKNHKGQCE
-279 SAAFVYDIIKDSKR
+279 SAAYVYNIIKDSKR
-293 VWKYEDFLKNQIE
+293 VFRYEDFLKTQIE
-306 KMNGKGFVAQQ
+306 KLDGKGFIAQQ

-414 LIPFTPADHP
+414 LIPYTPADHP

-440 AIRGEVMSYCFPVS
+440 AIRGEVMSYCFPIS

-471 TISARKFAEQIDL
+471 TISARKFNEQIEL
-484 VFLQFAT
+484 VYLQFAT

-509 PFTKKVH
+509 PFTRKVH
-516 AEVRKMSAFVEDD
+516 AEVRSMSAFVEDD

-538 VSEWLKSTELFA
+538 VAQWLKSTELFS

>member
-1 METLYFSASLLS
+1 
-13 FMAGNKNQKV
+13 MA
-23 KIMAVIVKGE
+23 ITVKGE
-33 NLSIE
+33 DLTIENVWDVAFNNEKINLPE
-38 DVCRVAYENETVELP
+38 DKE
-53 SDKKFWD
+53 FWD
-60 ILKKSRKFLEDYI
+60 TLAASRKFLEDYI
-73 STGVPTYGVTTDFGD
+73 ATGVPTYGVTTDFGD

-113 LGPKFSHEVG
+113 LGPKFDRETG
-123 RAVILAR
+123 RAVVLAR

-146 AQMMLTMLNKDI
+146 AKMMVTMLNKDI

-196 VPAIEALNAEGI
+196 VPAMEAFNAEGI

-217 GLAIMNGTSVM
+217 GLALMNGTSVM
-228 TAVASLAWKKAERLA
+228 TAVASIAWKKAERLA

-253 SEITRGKDTPF
+253 SEITKGKDTPF
-264 VAKVSEIKNHKGQME
+264 VAKVSEIKNHKGQCE
-279 SAAFVYDIIKDSKR
+279 SAAYVYDIIKDSKR
-293 VWKYEDFLKNQIE
+293 VFRYEDFLKTQIE
-306 KMNGKGFVAQQ
+306 KLDGKGFIAQQ

-414 LIPFTPADHP
+414 LIPYTPADHP

-440 AIRGEVMSYCFPVS
+440 AIRGEVMSYCFPIS

-471 TISARKFAEQIDL
+471 TISARKFNEQIEL
-484 VFLQFAT
+484 VYLQFAT

-509 PFTKKVH
+509 PFTRKVH
-516 AEVRKMSAFVEDD
+516 AEVRSMSAFVEDD

-538 VSEWLKSTELFA
+538 VAQWLKSTELFS

>member
-1 METLYFSASLLS
+1 
-13 FMAGNKNQKV
+13 MA
-23 KIMAVIVKGE
+23 ITVKGE
-33 NLSIE
+33 DLTIENVWDVAFNNEKINLPE
-38 DVCRVAYENETVELP
+38 DKE
-53 SDKKFWD
+53 FWD
-60 ILKKSRKFLEDYI
+60 TLAASRKFLEDYI
-73 STGVPTYGVTTDFGD
+73 ATGVPTYGVTTDFGD

-113 LGPKFSHEVG
+113 LGPKFDHETG
-123 RAVILAR
+123 RAVVLAR

-146 AQMMLTMLNKDI
+146 AKMMVTMLNKDI

-196 VPAIEALNAEGI
+196 VPALEAFNAEGI

-217 GLAIMNGTSVM
+217 GLALMNGTSVM
-228 TAVASLAWKKAERLA
+228 TAVASIAWKKAERLA

-253 SEITRGKDTPF
+253 SEITKGKDTPF
-264 VAKVSEIKNHKGQME
+264 VAKVSEIKNHKGQCE
-279 SAAFVYDIIKDSKR
+279 SAAYVYDIIKDSKR
-293 VWKYEDFLKNQIE
+293 VFRYEDFLKTQIE
-306 KMNGKGFVAQQ
+306 KLDGKGFIAQQ

-344 DLITEELNSANDN
+344 GLITEELNSANDN

-373 YGGHICAACDYM
+373 YGGHVCAACDYM

-414 LIPFTPADHP
+414 LIPYTPADHP

-440 AIRGEVMSYCFPVS
+440 AIRGEVMSYCFPIS

-471 TISARKFAEQIDL
+471 TISARKFNEQIEL
-484 VFLQFAT
+484 VYLQFAT

-509 PFTKKVH
+509 PFTRKVH
-516 AEVRKMSAFVEDD
+516 AEVRRMSAFVEDD

-538 VSEWLKSTELFA
+538 VAQWLKSTELFS

>member
-1 METLYFSASLLS
+1 
-13 FMAGNKNQKV
+13 MA
-23 KIMAVIVKGE
+23 ITVKGE
-33 NLSIE
+33 NLTIE
-38 DVCRVAYENETVELP
+38 NVWNVAFNNEEINLP
-53 SDKKFWD
+53 EDKEFWD
-60 ILKKSRKFLEDYI
+60 TLSASRKFLEEYI
-73 STGVPTYGVTTDFGD
+73 ATGVPTYGVTTDFGD

-113 LGPKFSHEVG
+113 LGPKFDHETG
-123 RAVILAR
+123 RAVVLAR

-146 AQMMLTMLNKDI
+146 AKMMVTMLNKDI

-196 VPAIEALNAEGI
+196 VPAMEAFNAEGI
-208 KPLPIEAKE
+208 QPLPIEAKE
-217 GLAIMNGTSVM
+217 GLALMNGTSVM
-228 TAVASLAWKKAERLA
+228 TAVASIAWKKAERLA

-253 SEITRGKDTPF
+253 SEITKGKDTPF
-264 VAKVSEIKNHKGQME
+264 VAKVNEIKNHKGQCE
-279 SAAFVYDIIKDSKR
+279 SAAYVYDIIKDSKR
-293 VWKYEDFLKNQIE
+293 VFRYEDFLKTQIE
-306 KMNGKGFVAQQ
+306 KLDGKGFIAQQ

-414 LIPFTPADHP
+414 LIPYTPADHP

-440 AIRGEVMSYCFPVS
+440 AIRGEVMSYCFPIS

-471 TISARKFAEQIDL
+471 TISARKFNEQIEL
-484 VFLQFAT
+484 VYLQFAT

-516 AEVRKMSAFVEDD
+516 SEVRRMSAFVEDD

-538 VSEWLKSTELFA
+538 VAQWLKSTELFS

>member
-1 METLYFSASLLS
+1 
-13 FMAGNKNQKV
+13 MA
-23 KIMAVIVKGE
+23 ITVKGE
-33 NLSIE
+33 DLTIENVWDVAFNNEKINLPE
-38 DVCRVAYENETVELP
+38 DKE
-53 SDKKFWD
+53 FWD
-60 ILKKSRKFLEDYI
+60 TLSASRKFLEDYI
-73 STGVPTYGVTTDFGD
+73 ATGVPTYGVTTDFGD

-113 LGPKFSHEVG
+113 LGPKFDRETG
-123 RAVILAR
+123 RAVVLAR

-146 AQMMLTMLNKDI
+146 AKMMVTMLNKDI

-196 VPAIEALNAEGI
+196 VPAMEAFNAEGI

-217 GLAIMNGTSVM
+217 GLALMNGTSVM
-228 TAVASLAWKKAERLA
+228 TAVASIAWKKAERLA

-253 SEITRGKDTPF
+253 SEITKGKDTPF
-264 VAKVSEIKNHKGQME
+264 VAKVSEIKNHKGQCE
-279 SAAFVYDIIKDSKR
+279 SAAYVYDIIKDSKR
-293 VWKYEDFLKNQIE
+293 VFRYEDFLKTQIE
-306 KMNGKGFVAQQ
+306 KLDGKGFIAQQ

-414 LIPFTPADHP
+414 LIPYTPADHP

-440 AIRGEVMSYCFPVS
+440 AIRGEVMSYCFPIS

-471 TISARKFAEQIDL
+471 TISARKFNEQIEL
-484 VFLQFAT
+484 VYLQFAT

-516 AEVRKMSAFVEDD
+516 SEVRRMSAFVEDD

-538 VSEWLKSTELFA
+538 VAQWLKSTELFA

>member
-1 METLYFSASLLS
+1 
-13 FMAGNKNQKV
+13 MA
-23 KIMAVIVKGE
+23 ITVKGE
-33 NLSIE
+33 DLTIENVWNVAFNNEEINLPE
-38 DVCRVAYENETVELP
+38 DKE
-53 SDKKFWD
+53 FWD
-60 ILKKSRKFLEDYI
+60 TLSASRKFLEDYI
-73 STGVPTYGVTTDFGD
+73 ATGVPTYGVTTDFGD

-113 LGPKFSHEVG
+113 LGPKFDHETG
-123 RAVILAR
+123 RAVVLAR

-146 AQMMLTMLNKDI
+146 AKMMVTMLNKDI

-196 VPAIEALNAEGI
+196 VPAMEAFNAEGI

-217 GLAIMNGTSVM
+217 GLALMNGTSVM
-228 TAVASLAWKKAERLA
+228 TAVASIAWKKAERLA

-253 SEITRGKDTPF
+253 SEITKGKDTPF
-264 VAKVSEIKNHKGQME
+264 VAKVSEIKNHKGQSE
-279 SAAFVYDIIKDSKR
+279 SAAYVYDIIKDSKR
-293 VWKYEDFLKNQIE
+293 VFRYEDFLKTQIE
-306 KMNGKGFVAQQ
+306 KLDGKGFIAQQ

-414 LIPFTPADHP
+414 LIPYTPADHP

-440 AIRGEVMSYCFPVS
+440 AIRGEVMSYCFPIS

-471 TISARKFAEQIDL
+471 TISARKFNEQIEL
-484 VFLQFAT
+484 VYLQFAT

-509 PFTKKVH
+509 PFTRKVH
-516 AEVRKMSAFVEDD
+516 AEVRRMSAFVEDD

-538 VSEWLKSTELFA
+538 VAQWLKSTELFA

>member
-1 METLYFSASLLS
+1 
-13 FMAGNKNQKV
+13 MA
-23 KIMAVIVKGE
+23 ITVKGE
-33 NLSIE
+33 NLTIE
-38 DVCRVAYENETVELP
+38 NVWNVAFNNEEINLP
-53 SDKKFWD
+53 EDKEFWD
-60 ILKKSRKFLEDYI
+60 TLAASRKFLEDYI
-73 STGVPTYGVTTDFGD
+73 ATGVPTYGVTTDFGD

-113 LGPKFSHEVG
+113 LGPKFDHETG
-123 RAVILAR
+123 RAVVLAR

-146 AQMMLTMLNKDI
+146 AKMMVTMLNKDI

-196 VPAIEALNAEGI
+196 VPAMEAFNAEGI

-217 GLAIMNGTSVM
+217 GLALMNGTSVM
-228 TAVASLAWKKAERLA
+228 TAVASIAWKKAERLA

-253 SEITRGKDTPF
+253 SEITKGKDTPF
-264 VAKVSEIKNHKGQME
+264 VAKVNEIKNHKGQCE
-279 SAAFVYDIIKDSKR
+279 SAAYVYDIIKDSKR
-293 VWKYEDFLKNQIE
+293 VFRYEDFLKTQIE
-306 KMNGKGFVAQQ
+306 KLDGKGFIAQQ

-414 LIPFTPADHP
+414 LIPYTPADHP

-440 AIRGEVMSYCFPVS
+440 AIRGEVMSYCFPIS

-471 TISARKFAEQIDL
+471 TISARKFNEQIEL
-484 VFLQFAT
+484 VYLQFAT

-509 PFTKKVH
+509 PFTRKVH
-516 AEVRKMSAFVEDD
+516 AEVRRMSAFVEDD
-529 RALDKEATA
+529 RALDNEATA
-538 VSEWLKSTELFA
+538 VAQWLKSTELFA